1 MRAALI
7 RDMLNLQLGQTQF
20 IYLTLRE
27 TESLTSPNYLM
38 RFVQRTTNAEV
49 RFVLLRSADVSPYP
63 ARYQKFSIDVDQKF
77 CGEIGEYQYYIYEQA
92 SASNVELD
100 LTGKLLEQ
108 GLCRLDPASDDVY
121 TFTAYQTSN
130 EFTTK

>member
-1 MRAALI
+1 
-7 RDMLNLQLGQTQF
+7 MLNIQLGQTQF

-27 TESLTSPNYLM
+27 TETLSSPNYLA
-38 RFVQRTTNAEV
+38 RFVQRTTNAETL
-49 RFVLLRSADVSPYP
+49 FVLRRTDDVSPYP

-77 CGEIGEYQYYIYEQA
+77 CGEVGEYMYFIYEQA
-92 SASNVELD
+92 SASNVVLD

-108 GLCRLDPASDDVY
+108 GLCRLEPASDDVY

>member
-27 TESLTSPNYLM
+27 TETLTSPNYLM

-77 CGEIGEYQYYIYEQA
+77 CGEIGEYQYYIYEQT
-92 SASNVELD
+92 SASNVELE

-108 GLCRLDPASDDVY
+108 GLCRLDPSDDDVY

>member
-1 MRAALI
+1 
-7 RDMLNLQLGQTQF
+7 
-20 IYLTLRE
+20 
-27 TESLTSPNYLM
+27 M

-49 RFVLLRSADVSPYP
+49 RFVLLRASDVSPYP

-108 GLCRLDPASDDVY
+108 GLCRLEPASDDVY